1 MLWSAWFDEVLP
13 DCPGVGQA
21 FATNCI
27 RAAAIEFFR
36 ESRAWQ
42 ETSDA
47 INAVANQA
55 EYSFSK
61 SGLSNVAPVDW
72 LQVWWKGT
80 EIDPYSREDLIAQ
93 FQNWPTQTG
102 QPEGFLSLVPD
113 KLTLVGYPTA
123 NETGAIKATAI
134 LRPTRSA
141 TEISD
146 ARGEEYFEAIA
157 YGAKNRIQRVP
168 GKSYSDAGA
177 ASTNLDRF
185 MDEIAK
191 HNVKATFGKNRSRMP
206 ATTRFF

>member
-1 MLWSAWFDEVLP
+1 MLWSAWYDEVLP
-13 DCPGVGQA
+13 DCPGVPQT
-21 FATNCI
+21 FASNCI

-36 ESRAWQ
+36 ESRVWQ

-55 EYSFSK
+55 DYSFAK
-61 SGLSNVAPVDW
+61 SGVTNVAVVDW
-72 LQVWWKGT
+72 LQVWWKGS
-80 EIDPYSREDLIAQ
+80 EIDAYSKTDLIGQ

-102 QPEGFLSLVPD
+102 QPEGFTSIVPD

-134 LRPTRSA
+134 LRPGRAS
-141 TEISD
+141 TEITD

-168 GKSYSDAGA
+168 GKSYTDLSAA
-177 ASTNLDRF
+177 ASNLSRF
-185 MDEIAK
+185 ESEIAR
-191 HNVKATFGKNRSRMP
+191 HNVASVFGKNRSRINSR
-206 ATTRFF
+206 TRFM